1 MATNRPILPYA
12 RQSVSDDD
20 IEAVVEVLRSDWLT
34 TGPKVD
40 VFETAFADFV
50 GAAEAVAVANGTA
63 ALHAA
68 MAAAGIRA
76 SDEVI
81 VPAMTFVAS
90 ANAAIYQRARP
101 VIADVDGAT
110 LLIDPR
116 SVEEKITARTKA
128 IVAVDYAGQPCDYDA
143 LRRIAEPRGLT
154 LIADACHALG
164 AEYKDKKVG
173 AIADFTVFS
182 FHPVKH
188 ITTGEG
194 GMITTADRGAA
205 EQMRRF
211 RSHGI
216 NANHRQRSEQETW
229 RYDMESLGYNYRLS
243 DFQCALGL
251 SQLGTAPARLARR
264 REIARAY
271 DRAFC
276 AFANVKPLIAAPQ
289 VLHAYHLYVIRVRDR
304 ARVFRNLRQRGIGV
318 NVHYLPVHLHPYYR
332 RTLGTAPGDCPVAEQ
347 AYEEILS
354 LPMFSGMTMDDACRV
369 IEAVAEEVEEHAA

>member
-1 MATNRPILPYA
+1 
-12 RQSVSDDD
+12 
-20 IEAVVEVLRSDWLT
+20 
-34 TGPKVD
+34 
-40 VFETAFADFV
+40 
-50 GAAEAVAVANGTA
+50 
-63 ALHAA
+63 
-68 MAAAGIRA
+68 MAAAGVGA
-76 SDEVI
+76 GDEVI

-90 ANAAIYQRARP
+90 ANAAIYLGARP
-101 VIADVDGAT
+101 VIADVDAGT

-116 SVEEKITARTKA
+116 SVEQKITDGTKA
-128 IVAVDYAGQPCDYDA
+128 IVAVDYTGQPCDYDA

-194 GMITTADRGAA
+194 GMITTADPRAA
-205 EQMRRF
+205 DEMRRF

-216 NANHRQRSEQETW
+216 NANHRERSAHETW
-229 RYDMESLGYNYRLS
+229 RYEMESLGYNYRLS

-251 SQLGTAPARLARR
+251 SQLGTLPARLTRR

-271 DRAFC
+271 DRAFNG
-276 AFANVKPLIAAPQ
+276 FANVKPLVVVSQ
-289 VLHAYHLYVIRVRDR
+289 VLHAYHLYVVRVRER

-332 RTLGTAPGDCPVAEQ
+332 KTFSTARGNCPVAEQ

-354 LPMFSGMTMDDACRV
+354 LPMFSGMSIDDACRV

>member
-1 MATNRPILPYA
+1 MATNRPMLPYA

-20 IEAVVEVLRSDWLT
+20 IQAVVDVLRSDWLT

-40 VFETAFADFV
+40 AFERAFADFV
-50 GAAEAVAVANGTA
+50 GAPEAVAVANGTA

-68 MAAAGIRA
+68 MAAAGVGA
-76 SDEVI
+76 GDEVI

-90 ANAAIYQRARP
+90 ANAAIYLGARP
-101 VIADVDGAT
+101 VIADVDAGT

-116 SVEEKITARTKA
+116 SVEQKITDGTKA
-128 IVAVDYAGQPCDYDA
+128 IVAVDYTGQPCDYDA

-194 GMITTADRGAA
+194 GMITTADPRAA
-205 EQMRRF
+205 DEMRRF

-216 NANHRQRSEQETW
+216 NANHRERSAHETW
-229 RYDMESLGYNYRLS
+229 RYEMESLGYNYRLS

-251 SQLGTAPARLARR
+251 SQLGTLPARLARR

-271 DRAFC
+271 DRAFNG
-276 AFANVKPLIAAPQ
+276 FANVKPLVVVSQ
-289 VLHAYHLYVIRVRDR
+289 VLHAYHLYVVRVRER

-332 RTLGTAPGDCPVAEQ
+332 KTFSTARGNCPVAEQ

-354 LPMFSGMTMDDACRV
+354 LPMFSGMSIDDACRV